1 MRPLLVLAAILLTG
15 CGGPPLPTPVPET
28 TAPPGLGSPQ
38 TASGAPAPQPAA
50 AAQPGAGTTSTLPL
64 VQPPSPAPS
73 ALGPVTLER
82 AFPNLSFDRMVHLAF
97 PDDDTDRLFL
107 LLQPGLVM
115 VFPNDQAVESAE
127 VFLDIREQVN
137 DRGNEEGLLG
147 LAFDPAYRSN
157 GHLFVYYSA
166 DSPRRSVVSRFTVSR
181 ADPDRADPASEL
193 VILEV
198 PQPYRNHNGGAI
210 LFGPDGYLYVGLGDG
225 GSAGD
230 PRGNGQDRTTLLGAI
245 LRIDVSG
252 AAPAQAYA
260 IPPDNPFAG
269 QGPGV
274 REEIWA
280 YGLRNPW
287 RFTFDRLTGELW
299 AGDVGQNA
307 YEEIDL
313 IEPGRNYGW
322 NIMEGAHCY
331 PSSSQGCDQSGLELP
346 VIEYAQSQGGCSVTG
361 GYVYRGARLAS
372 LQGAYVYG
380 DFCSGKVWA
389 LRHDGS
395 RVTEHRELV
404 DTALPIAAF
413 GEDRQGELYVLSFDR
428 SLYVIAAGQ

>member
-1 MRPLLVLAAILLTG
+1 
-15 CGGPPLPTPVPET
+15 
-28 TAPPGLGSPQ
+28 
-38 TASGAPAPQPAA
+38 
-50 AAQPGAGTTSTLPL
+50 
-64 VQPPSPAPS
+64 
-73 ALGPVTLER
+73 
-82 AFPNLSFDRMVHLAF
+82 
-97 PDDDTDRLFL
+97 
-107 LLQPGLVM
+107 M

-127 VFLDIREQVN
+127 VFLDVREQVN

-166 DSPRRSVVSRFTVSR
+166 DSPRRSIISRFTVSR
-181 ADPDRADPASEL
+181 ADPERADPASEL

-198 PQPYRNHNGGAI
+198 PQPYRNHNGGASSSDRTATST
-210 LFGPDGYLYVGLGDG
+210 LDWATAARRVTPGKRPGPHNAARRHTARRRQRGRARTALRY
-225 GSAGD
+225 SAGQPLRRTG
-230 PRGNGQDRTTLLGAI
+230 PR
-245 LRIDVSG
+245 
-252 AAPAQAYA
+252 
-260 IPPDNPFAG
+260 
-269 QGPGV
+269 V

-313 IEPGRNYGW
+313 IKPGRNYGW

-389 LRHDGS
+389 LRYDGS

-404 DTALPIAAF
+404 DTTLAIAAF
-413 GEDRQGELYVLSFDR
+413 GEDRQGEIYVLSFDR

>member
-1 MRPLLVLAAILLTG
+1 M
-15 CGGPPLPTPVPET
+15 
-28 TAPPGLGSPQ
+28 
-38 TASGAPAPQPAA
+38 
-50 AAQPGAGTTSTLPL
+50 LPL
-64 VQPPSPAPS
+64 AQPPSPAPS

-107 LLQPGLVM
+107 VLQPGLVM

-166 DSPRRSVVSRFTVSR
+166 DSPRRSVISRFTVSR
-181 ADPDRADPASEL
+181 ADPDRGDPASEL

-198 PQPYRNHNGGAI
+198 PQPYRNHNGGTV

-230 PRGNGQDRTTLLGAI
+230 PRGHGQDRTTLLGAM
-245 LRIDVSG
+245 LRIDVSE
-252 AAPAQAYA
+252 AAPAQPYA

-280 YGLRNPW
+280 YGTAQPVAIFLRPA
-287 RFTFDRLTGELW
+287 DRRAL
-299 AGDVGQNA
+299 
-307 YEEIDL
+307 
-313 IEPGRNYGW
+313 
-322 NIMEGAHCY
+322 
-331 PSSSQGCDQSGLELP
+331 
-346 VIEYAQSQGGCSVTG
+346 GG
-361 GYVYRGARLAS
+361 
-372 LQGAYVYG
+372 
-380 DFCSGKVWA
+380 
-389 LRHDGS
+389 
-395 RVTEHRELV
+395 
-404 DTALPIAAF
+404 
-413 GEDRQGELYVLSFDR
+413 
-428 SLYVIAAGQ
+428 